1 QEFEISPNCVVF
13 ELTERETVRNISLLE
28 KFVRDLKFEGFRFA
42 IDDFGSGFS
51 SFHYLKHFP
60 IDYLKIEGEFISNML
75 HDRIDHAFVESAV
88 ALAQSI
94 GIETVAEFIE
104 DRETLEAV
112 KKLGIHYAQGYFVG
126 FPAAD
131 FMQQVPEHVK

>member
-1 QEFEISPNCVVF
+1 
-13 ELTERETVRNISLLE
+13 VRNISLLE

-75 HDRIDHAFVESAV
+75 NDRIDHAFVESAV
-88 ALAQSI
+88 ALADSI
-94 GIETVAEFIE
+94 GIQTVAEFVE
-104 DRETLEAV
+104 DRATLEAV
-112 KKLGIHYAQGYFVG
+112 KKLGIHYAQGYFIG
-126 FPAAD
+126 RAD
-131 FMQQVPEHVK
+131 LNFLTETPEQTRHLP